1 MRGKFL
7 VILALACVGVADTAL
22 AVLPAVPTHPGME
35 PALLNNGKSA
45 AAKKKKQGAYNVVV
59 TGDYEG
65 SGTARLTATSINITG
80 SVKAAGGSAAAFRVT
95 DVAVDEKGYFSG
107 AGTIGG
113 PGGKAFTISGRI
125 DLPAGDDEEQD
136 PKAKDT
142 ARISATFKCQ
152 DGSGGRIIGGQTE
165 RDP

>member
-1 MRGKFL
+1 MRGRLL
-7 VILALACVGVADTAL
+7 VILALACVGIADTAL
-22 AVLPAVPTHPGME
+22 AVLPAPAVIPGNEPT
-35 PALLNNGKSA
+35 LVNNGKSA
-45 AAKKKKQGAYNVVV
+45 AAKKKKGVYSLVV
-59 TGDYEG
+59 TGDYG
-65 SGTARLTATSINITG
+65 GTVNARISATSINITG
-80 SVKAAGGSAAAFRVT
+80 SVKGAGGNSAQFRVS
-95 DVAVDEKGYFSG
+95 DVAIDDKGYFTG
-107 AGTIGG
+107 TGTIGG

-165 RDP
+165 REP